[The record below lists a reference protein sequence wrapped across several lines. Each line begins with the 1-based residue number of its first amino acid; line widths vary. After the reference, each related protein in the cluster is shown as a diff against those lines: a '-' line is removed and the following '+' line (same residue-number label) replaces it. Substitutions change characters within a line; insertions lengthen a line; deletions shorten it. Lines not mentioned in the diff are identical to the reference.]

1 MAWPISRFH
10 SERRRGRQMVGRNRA
25 GAAADT
31 GHAAELMRRETRGI
45 ALGSSAVRAGDKIGR
60 GDRCEWMVGTGLAGV
75 GIICRVPHNVSLGLL
90 CSSRFARRN
99 SVMKI
104 DLNGKTAIVT
114 GSSAGIGLGVRT
126 RPRRGRRYGGHY

>member
-1 MAWPISRFH
+1 
-10 SERRRGRQMVGRNRA
+10 
-25 GAAADT
+25 
-31 GHAAELMRRETRGI
+31 
-45 ALGSSAVRAGDKIGR
+45 
-60 GDRCEWMVGTGLAGV
+60 MVGTGLAGV

-114 GSSAGIGLGVRT
+114 GSSAGIGWGCARGLAGAGATGVVTARRQDAWESARDRLIDAVPGSTVRALAADFSKVGGFGNLGRAE
-126 RPRRGRRYGGHY
+126 PPGGILGNNL